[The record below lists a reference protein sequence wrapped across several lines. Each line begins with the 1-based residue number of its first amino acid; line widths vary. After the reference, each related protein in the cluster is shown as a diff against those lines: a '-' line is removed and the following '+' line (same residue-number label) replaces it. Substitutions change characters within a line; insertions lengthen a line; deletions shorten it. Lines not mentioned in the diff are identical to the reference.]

1 MVLLFI
7 AVGVMIDDG
16 ISNKEKVLNNM
27 KSFKENKTLR
37 CHTLG
42 SIYIVSKDKGWSR
55 HKEGFTKDDEE

>member
-1 MVLLFI
+1 
-7 AVGVMIDDG
+7 MIDDG